1 MKEKIKLLVITHS
14 FPTKNNPVA
23 AIFLLNQLK
32 ELKKYCEIKIIYPYA
47 YVPKIKIFNPYYRFS
62 KVPSKERVGGIEVY
76 HPKYI
81 MIPRML
87 FKLKLLHFY
96 LAIESFFSYFAS
108 KKITD
113 RIVES
118 WNPDIIHLHGSLSES
133 LLGKRLK
140 RKYKKPMLVTAY
152 GDDINRYLKQIPSS
166 FLVKSALKSS
176 NAIICQSRFLQN
188 EIGKRISGKK
198 LFIIPMGALLDKFKP
213 KGKNKARKVLGLPKD
228 KKIIL
233 FIGHLFERKGV
244 EYLISAL
251 RLVLKKDKNIL
262 CCIIGSGHSEDKLKK
277 IASDLDL
284 DNHIKFLGQKTHDE
298 IVPYM
303 NACDIFVLPSLSE
316 GLPVVLCEAL
326 AAGKP
331 VVATKVAGTPE
342 IVTKNVGFLVR
353 PKDSNDLSEKIIL
366 ALNKRWDKKKLLR
379 RSKEFSV
386 ANSAKKLVNVYNS
399 FLRKDI

>member
-32 ELKKYCEIKIIYPYA
+32 ELKKYCEIKVIFPYA
-47 YVPKIKIFNPYYRFS
+47 YVPKIRIFNPYYRFS

-96 LAIESFFSYFAS
+96 LAIESFFSYLAS
-108 KKITD
+108 KKTTEKIT
-113 RIVES
+113 EE
-118 WNPDIIHLHGSLSES
+118 WNPDIIHLHGVLGEG
-133 LLGKRLK
+133 LLGRRLK
-140 RKYKKPMLVTAY
+140 RKYKKPLLVTTY
-152 GDDINRYLKQIPSS
+152 GDDINRYLKQIPSN

-176 NAIICQSRFLQN
+176 DAIICQSRFLQN
-188 EIGKRISGKK
+188 EIENRISGKK

-251 RLVLKKDKNIL
+251 RLVIKKEKNTL
-262 CCIIGSGHSEDKLKK
+262 CLIIGSGHSENRLKK
-277 IASDLDL
+277 MASELNL
-284 DNHIKFLGQKTHDE
+284 DNYTKFLGQKTHDE

-342 IVTKNVGFLVR
+342 LVTKDVGFIVR

-366 ALNKRWDKKKLLR
+366 ALNKKWDIEKLLK
-379 RSKEFSV
+379 RSKYFSA
-386 ANSAKKLVNVYNS
+386 ANSAKRLVNMYNS
-399 FLRKDI
+399 FLCKDI

>member
-32 ELKKYCEIKIIYPYA
+32 ELKKYCEIKVVYPYA

-76 HPKYI
+76 HPRYI

-87 FKLKLLHFY
+87 FKLTLLHFY
-96 LAIESFFSYFAS
+96 LAIESFFSYLAS
-108 KKITD
+108 KKITEKIAEEWD
-113 RIVES
+113 
-118 WNPDIIHLHGSLSES
+118 PDIIHLHGVLGEG
-133 LLGKRLK
+133 LLGRRLK
-140 RKYKKPMLVTAY
+140 RKYKKPLLITTY
-152 GDDINRYLKQIPSS
+152 GDDINRYLEQMPSN
-166 FLVKSALKSS
+166 FLVRSALKISD
-176 NAIICQSRFLQN
+176 AIICQSRFLQN
-188 EIGKRISGKK
+188 EIEKRISGKK
-198 LFIIPMGALLDKFKP
+198 FFVVPMGALLDKFKP
-213 KGKNKARKVLGLPKD
+213 KGKNNARKVLGLPKD

-251 RLVLKKDKNIL
+251 KLVLKKEKNIL

-277 IASDLDL
+277 MALDLDL
-284 DNHIKFLGQKTHDE
+284 DSYINFLGQKTHNE
-298 IVPYM
+298 IVTYM
-303 NACDIFVLPSLSE
+303 HACDIFVLPSLSE

-331 VVATKVAGTPE
+331 VVATKIAGTPE
-342 IVTKNVGFLVR
+342 LVTKDVGFLVR
-353 PKDSNDLSEKIIL
+353 PKDPNDLSEKIIL
-366 ALNKRWDKKKLLR
+366 ALNKKWDKKKLLR
-379 RSKEFSV
+379 RSKDFSAV
-386 ANSAKKLVNVYNS
+386 KSAKKLSDIYKS
-399 FLRKDI
+399 FSEK